1 MRPVIKGYCKLE
13 SLFDGSLDL
22 EAIALA
28 NDAIDVMEENRIK
41 AERLRQ

>member
-1 MRPVIKGYCKLE
+1 MRPVIKSYCKLE

-28 NDAIDVMEENRIK
+28 NDAIDVMDENRIK
-41 AERLRQ
+41 AERLRK

>member
-1 MRPVIKGYCKLE
+1 MRPVLAGHCKLE

-28 NDAIDVMEENRIK
+28 NDAIDVVEENRIK
-41 AERLRQ
+41 AERARK